1 MSAGMSMS
9 DKTPRAG
16 GALIAIAILVG
27 AVVGIAWRQASL
39 GVVVGLAAGIGL
51 ALLVWLAD
59 KRR

>member
-1 MSAGMSMS
+1 MSTP

-27 AVVGIAWRQASL
+27 AVVGIAYRQASL
-39 GVVVGLAAGIGL
+39 GVVAGLAVGIAL
-51 ALLVWLAD
+51 ALLIWLAD

>member
-1 MSAGMSMS
+1 MSKP

-27 AVVGIAWRQASL
+27 AVVGIAWRQPVL
-39 GVVVGLAAGIGL
+39 GLVAGLAAGIAL
-51 ALLVWLAD
+51 ALLVWLMD